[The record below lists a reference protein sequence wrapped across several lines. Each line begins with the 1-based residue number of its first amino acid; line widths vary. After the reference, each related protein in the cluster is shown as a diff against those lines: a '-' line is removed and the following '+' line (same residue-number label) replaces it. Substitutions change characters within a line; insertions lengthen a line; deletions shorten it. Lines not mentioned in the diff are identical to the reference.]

1 MKNIFVKATTEPS
14 QVYLVK
20 STNALWL
27 TSKNPESM
35 EHYGSGTHNQHV
47 YITNKESYVKGDWCI
62 EIETEEVFR
71 VEEVKEFSGIVRS
84 ASDTYVYDAC
94 VKIVLATD
102 LKLVADGVKEIN
114 SEFLEWF
121 CKNSSCEVV
130 DIEAYCPN
138 DCNGCPD
145 KCKNSFYKIISKEEH
160 NYNMKKEILAE
171 MMSQDEELGLYEEPK
186 KIKVMIVGEG
196 MPTKESLQ
204 EKVGYTDPQQHIN
217 FVNKNIE
224 KFDKQIEFSKKE
236 SLNDVILNKERS
248 NLFNSIHSIVKK
260 VSVKSNVEDTMNESM
275 NELSCSYDLEQLFY
289 KWQKETALQEKLDK
303 VVSKEP
309 SKFWKESDERF
320 KNKET
325 PKQVK
330 CYDKFNQLLQ
340 EGDYVDVQKD
350 GVQQIYKKQDGE
362 LYFKPYGKGYRV
374 SAYFSKDMT
383 KCDAYG
389 NWINNGCY
397 EEIEESKAIEE
408 PNYQQEL
415 FNYLHDELDV
425 IALESQLQEIERI
438 VGKMFSKNKY
448 GEKDLETAWCSSE
461 QNMRFVFSSS
471 AYRSITFKKWLE
483 SFKNE

>member
-1 MKNIFVKATTEPS
+1 MKSKNIFVKATTEPS
-14 QVYLVK
+14 QVYLIK
-20 STNALWL
+20 EKNTLGL

-47 YITNKESYVKGDWCI
+47 YITNKESYAKGDWCI
-62 EIETEEVFR
+62 EIETEEVFK

-84 ASDTYVYDAC
+84 ATDTFVYDAC

-102 LKLVADGVKEIN
+102 LKLVADGIKEIN
-114 SEFLEWF
+114 SDFLEWLV
-121 CKNSSCEVV
+121 KNSSCDSVEV
-130 DIEAYCPN
+130 ETYCPN
-138 DCNGCPD
+138 DCNGCVE
-145 KCKNSFYKIISKEEH
+145 KCKNSFYKIIPKEEP

-171 MMSQDEELGLYEEPK
+171 MMSKDEELGIYQEPK
-186 KIKVMIVGEG
+186 KLKVMIVGDG
-196 MPTKESLQ
+196 MPTKESL
-204 EKVGYTDPQQHIN
+204 E
-217 FVNKNIE
+217 
-224 KFDKQIEFSKKE
+224 
-236 SLNDVILNKERS
+236 
-248 NLFNSIHSIVKK
+248 
-260 VSVKSNVEDTMNESM
+260 
-275 NELSCSYDLEQLFY
+275 
-289 KWQKETALQEKLDK
+289 EKLDK
-303 VVSKEP
+303 IVSKES
-309 SKFWKESDERF
+309 SKFWKESNDRF
-320 KNKET
+320 KNKEM

-330 CYDKFNQLLQ
+330 CYDKYNQLLK

-350 GVQQIYKKQDGE
+350 GVHQIYKKEDGE
-362 LYFKPYGKGYRV
+362 LYFNPYGKQDRV
-374 SAYFSKDMT
+374 SAYFSNDIA
-383 KCDAYG
+383 KCDAEG

-461 QNMRFVFSSS
+461 QNMRFTFSSS

>member
-1 MKNIFVKATTEPS
+1 
-14 QVYLVK
+14 
-20 STNALWL
+20 
-27 TSKNPESM
+27 
-35 EHYGSGTHNQHV
+35 
-47 YITNKESYVKGDWCI
+47 
-62 EIETEEVFR
+62 
-71 VEEVKEFSGIVRS
+71 
-84 ASDTYVYDAC
+84 
-94 VKIVLATD
+94 

-121 CKNSSCEVV
+121 CKNSSCEEVE
-130 DIEAYCPN
+130 IARPN
-138 DCNGCPD
+138 
-145 KCKNSFYKIISKEEH
+145 KCKIVGCDLECILFKTCENIYYGYEIIIPREES

-186 KIKVMIVGEG
+186 KVKVMIIGDG
-196 MPTKESLQ
+196 MPTKDSLE

-217 FVNKNIE
+217 LVNKNIE

-248 NLFNSIHSIVKK
+248 DLFNSIHSIVKK
-260 VSVKSNVEDTMNESM
+260 VSVKSNEDTMNESM

-303 VVSKEP
+303 IVSKEP
-309 SKFWKESDERF
+309 SKFWKESEERL

-350 GVQQIYKKQDGE
+350 GVHQIYKKEDKE
-362 LYFKPYGKGYRV
+362 LYFKPYGKEDRV
-374 SAYFSKDMT
+374 SAYFSNDIA
-383 KCDAYG
+383 KCDAEG
-389 NWINNGCY
+389 NWINNGYY

-425 IALESQLQEIERI
+425 IALESQLQDIERI

-448 GEKDLETAWCSSE
+448 GEKDL
-461 QNMRFVFSSS
+461 
-471 AYRSITFKKWLE
+471 
-483 SFKNE
+483 

>member
-1 MKNIFVKATTEPS
+1 MKSKNIFVKATTEPS
-14 QVYLVK
+14 QVYLIKVE
-20 STNALWL
+20 NALGL
-27 TSKNPESM
+27 TSKNSEAM

-47 YITNKESYVKGDWCI
+47 YITNKESYAKGDWCI

-114 SEFLEWF
+114 SEFLWF
-121 CKNSSCEVV
+121 LCTRPLGKFETVEVEKV
-130 DIEAYCPN
+130 ALASN
-138 DCNGCPD
+138 NGLAL
-145 KCKNSFYKIISKEEH
+145 FGHTYKIIMPNEFITVKEEP
-160 NYNMKKEILAE
+160 NYNMKEEILAE

-186 KIKVMIVGEG
+186 KVKVMIVGDG
-196 MPTKESLQ
+196 MPTKESL
-204 EKVGYTDPQQHIN
+204 E
-217 FVNKNIE
+217 
-224 KFDKQIEFSKKE
+224 
-236 SLNDVILNKERS
+236 
-248 NLFNSIHSIVKK
+248 
-260 VSVKSNVEDTMNESM
+260 
-275 NELSCSYDLEQLFY
+275 
-289 KWQKETALQEKLDK
+289 EKLDK
-303 VVSKEP
+303 IVSKQP
-309 SKFWKESDERF
+309 SKFWKESNERF

-330 CYDKFNQLLQ
+330 CYDMFNQLLQ

-350 GVQQIYKKQDGE
+350 GVHQIYKKEDGE
-362 LYFKPYGKGYRV
+362 LYFNPYGKQDRV
-374 SAYFSKDMT
+374 SAYFSNDIA